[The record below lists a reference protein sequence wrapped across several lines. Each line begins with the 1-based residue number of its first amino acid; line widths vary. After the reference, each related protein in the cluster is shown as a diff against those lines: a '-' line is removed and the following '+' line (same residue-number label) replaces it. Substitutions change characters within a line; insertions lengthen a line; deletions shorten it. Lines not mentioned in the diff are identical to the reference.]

1 MDVYNARSGIRICE
15 EFKKYKDQLS
25 GIVYLDMGE
34 FCTYVISQGEKYK
47 IYKLNEDSTSFIYT
61 SIGKDNPLFR

>member
-1 MDVYNARSGIRICE
+1 
-15 EFKKYKDQLS
+15 
-25 GIVYLDMGE
+25 MGE

-61 SIGKDNPLFR
+61 SIGKDNPLFK